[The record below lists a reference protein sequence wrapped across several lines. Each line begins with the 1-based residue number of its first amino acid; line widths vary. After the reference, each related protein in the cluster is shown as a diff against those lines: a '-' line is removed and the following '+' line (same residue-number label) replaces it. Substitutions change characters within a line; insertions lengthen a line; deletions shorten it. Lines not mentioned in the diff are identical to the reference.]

1 MANTLA
7 VAQYLNYLHK
17 PKTYKRYGSDE
28 NAQNDVFYAERII
41 NAP

>member
-17 PKTYKRYGSDE
+17 PKHTKDMDQMKMHKMMYLRRE
-28 NAQNDVFYAERII
+28 NH
-41 NAP
+41 